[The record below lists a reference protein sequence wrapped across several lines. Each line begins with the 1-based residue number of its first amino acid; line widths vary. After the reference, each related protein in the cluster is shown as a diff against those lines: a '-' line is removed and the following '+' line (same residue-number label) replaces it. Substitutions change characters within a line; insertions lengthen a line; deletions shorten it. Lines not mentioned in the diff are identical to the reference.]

1 MDGPKGTYQDAAV
14 SITITSLTN
23 IVAFAIGA
31 IIPSFSAVT
40 NFCCYIT
47 FGLTFIYFWT
57 LIFFGAQ
64 LAWWT
69 ERY

>member
-1 MDGPKGTYQDAAV
+1 MIMRGTYEDAAV

-31 IIPSFSAVT
+31 LIPSFAAVT

-47 FGLTFIYFWT
+47 FGLTFIYLWT
-57 LIFFGAQ
+57 LIFFGAS
-64 LAWWT
+64 LAMWND
-69 ERY
+69 R